1 MTRSSSPS
9 NAPSFAEAFWYWL
22 KLGFVSFGGPA
33 GQIAMMQTELVDR
46 RRWIDQRRFLSALNF
61 CMMLPGPEAQQL
73 ATFVGWRLH
82 GIAGGL
88 AAGILFVLPGAVVL
102 LVLSYVAAAHGE
114 APLVAA
120 AFDGVKPVVVAIL
133 ALALARIAGRT
144 LRGWAPA
151 VLATAAFAGLYWA
164 GIPFP
169 AIILGAGLVGL
180 VGGRFGA
187 FHAGGAIAP
196 TTADDAEAAPGVRRF
211 IVLLA
216 LFVVLWAAPVAL
228 VVALLGTTPWGDI
241 AQLFTTAAFVTF
253 GGAYAVLPYVADIAV
268 AGYGWLSPDDM
279 VRGLAL
285 AETTPGP
292 LILVTQ
298 FVGFFAGWGNP
309 GALSPA
315 AAGILG
321 SALTLYVT
329 FLPCFLFIFAGA
341 PYVEKLTRYR
351 SAEAALTAI
360 TAAVVG
366 VMANLAV
373 FLAEAALWPDGP
385 VDGVAVAI
393 AAAAFIALW
402 RGRMAV
408 HWVVLA
414 GAGLGLARAALGAA

>member
-1 MTRSSSPS
+1 MTSSSSPS
-9 NAPSFAEAFWYWL
+9 HPPSFAEAFWYWL

-88 AAGILFVLPGAVVL
+88 AAGVLFVLPGAVVL

-151 VLATAAFAGLYWA
+151 ALAAAAFAGLYWG

-180 VGGRFGA
+180 VAGRFGA
-187 FHAGGAIAP
+187 FRAGGALAP
-196 TTADDAEAAPGVRRF
+196 ATGEDAEAAPGARRL
-211 IVLLA
+211 IILVA
-216 LFVVLWAAPVAL
+216 LFVALWTAPVAL
-228 VVALLGTTPWGDI
+228 AVALLGTTPWGDI

-253 GGAYAVLPYVADIAV
+253 GGAYAVLPYVADVAV

-309 GALSPA
+309 GALSPVV
-315 AAGILG
+315 AGILA

-351 SAEAALTAI
+351 DAEAALTAI

-393 AAAAFIALW
+393 TVAAFIALW
-402 RGRMAV
+402 RGRLAV

-414 GAGLGLARAALGAA
+414 GAGLGLARVALDAV